1 MKWRNVNAS
10 IEKNEI
16 KMNAAGHE
24 RNVNMNDECI
34 CALSLPQ
41 CLSLKISICEICIA
55 RQTELGTMHRK
66 SRGSLC
72 GPNRWISRTVVYE
85 YDYERTHSTVLIIN
99 ANVGCFFFRVSPPL
113 KQMTL
118 GLPAFWLKNP
128 QPAICAHDE
137 SGTSAHFK
145 EWHENITS
153 NCQNRRQYKLHCDV
167 TASSSET
174 GQ

>member
-99 ANVGCFFFRVSPPL
+99 ANVGCFFSAFPTPPQTNDPGPSCIL
-113 KQMTL
+113 IEKP
-118 GLPAFWLKNP
+118 PASHLCTWW
-128 QPAICAHDE
+128 I
-137 SGTSAHFK
+137 
-145 EWHENITS
+145 
-153 NCQNRRQYKLHCDV
+153 RYKC
-167 TASSSET
+167 TF
-174 GQ
+174 